1 MQRLFP
7 GSADF
12 PEERL
17 LQRARHEWIAPAA
30 LRRDKH
36 SVFKKLP
43 AGKPDCLRVEIQHGE
58 EGTERC
64 TAAVYGDRAYVIHY
78 ELRPRVSTT
87 E

>member
-7 GSADF
+7 GAAYF

-17 LQRARHEWIAPAA
+17 LQRAQHEWIAPAA
-30 LRRDKH
+30 LRRDRH

-43 AGKPDCLRVEIQHGE
+43 AGKPDCLRVEIQNVE

-64 TAAVYGDRAYVIHY
+64 TAAVYGGRAYVIHY
-78 ELRPRVSTT
+78 ELTPRVPTAD
-87 E
+87 